1 MEREPIKMTALFN
14 NYSRRPIS
22 IVEGKG
28 TIVKDADGKQYLDFT
43 SGIAVCCLGHAHPAL
58 VKTVQEQSE
67 KIWHTSNL
75 FESPGQVALA
85 ESLVE
90 NNHLAHA
97 LFCNSGAEANE
108 AAIKLARKHTGKHH
122 IITFKNSFHGRTFG
136 AMSATGQE
144 KIHKGFGPLVDQFTY
159 LPFNDVDALK
169 EAVDDSVAAIMLEII
184 QGEGGII
191 EVTEEFARAISEIC
205 ENSDVLLIV
214 DEVQTGIGR
223 TGARFAFEHT
233 PLKPDIVSMAKG
245 LGGGFP
251 IGGILGTQELYET
264 FGPGSHGTTY
274 GGNPLGVAVAQ
285 TVINHVFDASFLKE
299 VQEKS
304 QYLIDKL
311 EKSLPEGEF
320 VVRGKGLLLGLDCG
334 KEVATLVEK
343 AEEEGLLLVAA
354 GTHVLRI
361 LPPLTVTYEEIDK
374 AVEILAKILVD
385 EKKPVS

>member
-1 MEREPIKMTALFN
+1 MNALFN
-14 NYSRRPIS
+14 NYSRRPIR

-28 TIVKDADGKQYLDFT
+28 TLVKDENGKQYLDFT

-58 VKTVQEQSE
+58 VKTIQEQSE

-75 FESPGQVALA
+75 FESPGQIALA
-85 ESLVE
+85 EKLVKDT
-90 NNHLAHA
+90 HLAHA

-122 IITFKNSFHGRTFG
+122 IITFENSFHGRTFG

-144 KIHKGFGPLVDQFTY
+144 KIQKGFGPMVDQFTY
-159 LPFNDVDALK
+159 LPFNDAQALK
-169 EAVDDSVAAIMLEII
+169 EAVDETVGAIMLEII
-184 QGEGGII
+184 QGEGGIH
-191 EVTEEFARAISEIC
+191 EVTEEFAQAINEIC

-223 TGARFAFEHT
+223 TGTRFAFEQT
-233 PLKPDIVSMAKG
+233 SLKPDIISMAKG

-251 IGGILGTQELYET
+251 IGGILGTAELYET

-274 GGNPLGVAVAQ
+274 GGNPLAVAVAQ
-285 TVINHVFDASFLKE
+285 TVIDHVFDSSFLNE

-304 QYLIDKL
+304 LYLIKKL
-311 EKSLPEGEF
+311 NEALPKEF
-320 VVRGKGLLLGLDCG
+320 EIRGKGLLIGVDCG
-334 KEVATLVEK
+334 KEVASLVVK

-354 GTHVLRI
+354 GPQVLRL
-361 LPPLTVTYEEIDK
+361 LPPLTVTNEEIDQ
-374 AVEILAKILVD
+374 AVAILKKILV
-385 EKKPVS
+385 EKTSSVS